1 MPWKQT
7 AETEPCE
14 MGSCPILF
22 RAGGGGGR
30 ASSGPFI
37 FLQSLLYH
45 VLNRKCTEVGEKRRC
60 LQIICVSV
68 LASPCPLGISLLSV
82 PLWWGN
88 PSPTHLGQAELV
100 SPDHRWPFL
109 EGQETLSLGTATLS
123 SPLLHGWL
131 ACS

>member
-22 RAGGGGGR
+22 RAGGGGGGR

-100 SPDHRWPFL
+100 SPDH
-109 EGQETLSLGTATLS
+109 
-123 SPLLHGWL
+123 
-131 ACS
+131 